1 MNYFVIALT
10 ELTEKGVTPEA
21 LIDQFPV
28 ELKRFRLACDMGET
42 GIALSLAR
50 AEEHPLMPAAQA
62 WIIKATT
69 WPISESIAGIEVP
82 SLDNSLMY
90 MVKEHSFNLVS
101 IPLSMQS
108 EALRIEAAA
117 NDGRVLHHIDP
128 KFQSDAVRLAAL
140 SDLGIVLSLI
150 PENEQSELM
159 RLTAVNN
166 YGMSLKHISPENQSE
181 SVRLAAVQNIGLAL
195 EYIPPAYQTEEIR
208 LAAVKQDGMALAFI
222 PVSDQSEQV
231 RKIAVEN
238 CVAALQYI
246 PMDEQSRE
254 LQLAAIKANR
264 DAIHYMRTSEAND
277 LLASLTFI
285 GKTRQLFKKLYPGN
299 NEISP

>member
-1 MNYFVIALT
+1 MNYFEIALT
-10 ELTEKGVTPEA
+10 ELTEKGVTAEA

-28 ELKRFRLACDMGET
+28 ELRRFRLACDMGEA
-42 GIALSLAR
+42 GISLSPAR
-50 AEEHPLMPAAQA
+50 EKEHPLMPAAQA
-62 WIIKATT
+62 WIKEAAT
-69 WPISESIAGIEVP
+69 WPIRESIAGIEVP
-82 SLDNSLMY
+82 LLENALMH
-90 MVKEHSFNLVS
+90 MTKEHSFNLVF

-117 NDGRVLHHIDP
+117 RDGRILHRIDP

-140 SDLGIVLSLI
+140 SNLGIILALI
-150 PENEQSELM
+150 PDNEQSELM

-166 YGMSLKHISPENQSE
+166 YGMSLKHISPENQSK
-181 SVRLAAVQNIGLAL
+181 SVRLAAVKNIGLAL

-231 RKIAVEN
+231 RKIAVKN

-254 LQLAAIKANR
+254 LKLVAIKANR

-285 GKTRQLFKKLYPGN
+285 GKTRQLFKRLYPGN